1 MAIRKKKTL
10 KIAIGWN
17 FTYQRLRGAISA
29 GPSEHQPSPT
39 CGSKNL
45 QAQASIRSNPSQQN
59 PSENRKLKTTGKCTD
74 QPPRNRRGRAV
85 LKRNNKKHTEKNPK
99 KIPKGK
105 QQRGGGSGTP
115 RDKKRGEGI
124 ELPRA
129 RESALQPAS
138 DFDFQ
143 SGFLRGHWGL
153 CFVLLG
159 RATARTDGVV
169 FALAPRVAPSNQ
181 KASGGHGNG
190 EHPSPSGTSA
200 GGLPTDKC
208 AVHASANLEKQNT
221 LSLFARA
228 PGTWRL
234 LLP

>member
-1 MAIRKKKTL
+1 MHRPAAAKSPWPRGPETKQQKTHRKK
-10 KIAIGWN
+10 
-17 FTYQRLRGAISA
+17 
-29 GPSEHQPSPT
+29 SE
-39 CGSKNL
+39 
-45 QAQASIRSNPSQQN
+45 
-59 PSENRKLKTTGKCTD
+59 
-74 QPPRNRRGRAV
+74 
-85 LKRNNKKHTEKNPK
+85 K

-181 KASGGHGNG
+181 KASGGHGSE
-190 EHPSPSGTSA
+190 EHTSPSGRVAYPLTSGEHA
-200 GGLPTDKC
+200 C
-208 AVHASANLEKQNT
+208 ASVCSA
-221 LSLFARA
+221 
-228 PGTWRL
+228 RL
-234 LLP
+234 RP

>member
-1 MAIRKKKTL
+1 MHRPAAAKSQKPRGPETKQQQQKIHTRKNPEKKSQ
-10 KIAIGWN
+10 KENSNREADQG
-17 FTYQRLRGAISA
+17 LREIKNKERESSSRGFVNPCCHPRRIS
-29 GPSEHQPSPT
+29 
-39 CGSKNL
+39 
-45 QAQASIRSNPSQQN
+45 ISNPDFY
-59 PSENRKLKTTGKCTD
+59 EATG
-74 QPPRNRRGRAV
+74 V
-85 LKRNNKKHTEKNPK
+85 Y
-99 KIPKGK
+99 
-105 QQRGGGSGTP
+105 
-115 RDKKRGEGI
+115 
-124 ELPRA
+124 
-129 RESALQPAS
+129 AS
-138 DFDFQ
+138 
-143 SGFLRGHWGL
+143 
-153 CFVLLG
+153 LLG
-159 RATARTDGVV
+159 RATARTDGVL

>member
-1 MAIRKKKTL
+1 MHRPAAAKSPRPRGPETKQQQKKYTHE
-10 KIAIGWN
+10 KI
-17 FTYQRLRGAISA
+17 Q
-29 GPSEHQPSPT
+29 
-39 CGSKNL
+39 
-45 QAQASIRSNPSQQN
+45 
-59 PSENRKLKTTGKCTD
+59 
-74 QPPRNRRGRAV
+74 
-85 LKRNNKKHTEKNPK
+85 K

-105 QQRGGGSGTP
+105 QQQGGGSGTA
-115 RDKKRGEGI
+115 RDQKQGEGI

-129 RESALQPAS
+129 RESMLPPSS

-143 SGFLRGHWGL
+143 PGFLRGHWGL